1 MKISKINVKQF
12 TAGLMLTL
20 FSVSSFAATTTE
32 DYGIIIWMKNIQG
45 TAMYAIQFAMVMAFT
60 VGIYFMYAGVM
71 SGKAN
76 LEGDKQNNSIGKI
89 LGNII
94 AGIILMGGVGTIE
107 AFTGT
112 LFGSTAVESG
122 AQQGAV
128 QKTKG
133 L

>member
-1 MKISKINVKQF
+1 MKISKINVKRF
-12 TAGLMLTL
+12 TAGLMLTF
-20 FSVSSFAATTTE
+20 FSVSSFAQEAN
-32 DYGIIIWMKNIQG
+32 DYGIILWMKNIQG
-45 TAMYAIQFAMVMAFT
+45 TAMYAIQFAMLMAFA

-94 AGIILMGGVGTIE
+94 AGVILMGGVGTIE

-112 LFGSTAVESG
+112 LFGSEAVVSG
-122 AQQGAV
+122 AQKDAV
-128 QKTKG
+128 DKTKG